1 MLKVKKNIIIM
12 LLVLLILVGAI
23 LILIQTGFI
32 SINVGKENN
41 QVQSQEKVN
50 EISDEEVSKQ
60 KKEEERKEAEKIAF
74 NYATQK
80 YGLEYKYSGSAL
92 TSPHE
97 SGPYT
102 GAWAVMIT
110 CQKYEYDTGH
120 SRNYLCKRR
129 RSHR

>member
-80 YGLEYKYSGSAL
+80 Y
-92 TSPHE
+92 
-97 SGPYT
+97 
-102 GAWAVMIT
+102 
-110 CQKYEYDTGH
+110 EYDTGH

>member
-1 MLKVKKNIIIM
+1 MKKNIIIM

-74 NYATQK
+74 NYANQK
-80 YGLEYKYSGSAL
+80 YGGSAL